1 MPEKYGPSARA
12 ALLRL
17 MLENR
22 AIPNPELVAE
32 FKIRLEPKERERLN
46 SDGLLETSK
55 VARRLVHEITA
66 KGRDWCR
73 SDLRG
78 GGSPTRSGP
87 LARVHADI
95 LQLVLRFLDERGLLA
110 EAFSAR
116 DLESLIRSVYEELA
130 EEPQDWIRLARIRP
144 RLNGA
149 DRGEVDETL
158 VKMMKTGTVHLAPES
173 NTKVLTAEDHASA
186 LRVGSEDLHLVAMEE
201 S

>member
-1 MPEKYGPSARA
+1 MLEKYGPNARA

-22 AIPNPELVAE
+22 AIPNPELVGDY
-32 FKIRLEPKERERLN
+32 KIRLQPKERDALN
-46 SDGLLETSK
+46 SDGLLRTSK
-55 VARRLVHEITA
+55 EARRLVHEITV
-66 KGRDWCR
+66 KGREWCR

-78 GGSPTRSGP
+78 GEAPTRSGP

-95 LQLVLRFLDERGLLA
+95 LQFVLKFLDERGLLT
-110 EAFSAR
+110 EAFSVQ
-116 DLESLIRSVYEELA
+116 DLESLVRSVYEELA
-130 EEPQDWIRLARIRP
+130 VEPQDWIRLARIRP

-149 DRGEVDETL
+149 EKSEVDETL

-173 NTKVLTAEDHASA
+173 NTKVLTAEDHAAA

>member
-22 AIPNPELVAE
+22 AIPNTEMVAE
-32 FKIRLEPKERERLN
+32 FKIRLEPKERDRLN

-55 VARRLVHEITA
+55 VARRLVHEITV

-73 SDLRG
+73 SDLRTG
-78 GGSPTRSGP
+78 GAPARSGP
-87 LARVHADI
+87 LSRVHGDI
-95 LQLVLRFLDERGLLA
+95 LQFVLRFLDERGLLG
-110 EAFSAR
+110 EVFSAR

-130 EEPQDWIRLARIRP
+130 VEPQDWIRLARIRP

-149 DRGEVDETL
+149 AKGEVDETL